1 MSCQSYV
8 YAYGFFVGYSINK
21 GTSKKEVK
29 ISNPVTA
36 IKNRLETKKES
47 KELQKERDYWEDVYY
62 NLENY
67 DGSIESQREVR
78 NIER

>member
-21 GTSKKEVK
+21 GTNKKEVK

-36 IKNRLETKKES
+36 IKKRAVSKKES
-47 KELQKERDYWEDVYY
+47 EKIQKERDYWEDVYY

-67 DGSIESQREVR
+67 DGSLESQREVR